1 MSCKSY
7 EEELQLL
14 IDKVEQV
21 NNLDW
26 VSVAEELGLEMSPET
41 LRKSFTGGRYGGY
54 RVAKFYQDKIENG
67 ILSSEEIENIK
78 SAKDILY
85 KERVRLQDARRE
97 YNKLLR
103 HEARYENLVEVL
115 KKAVEN
121 VEPFEYIKHEYKYAT
136 NIHAA
141 LLLSDIHYGLK
152 IDNVL
157 NEYNI
162 DICKERMKLLLDKVI
177 YFCQLNRVEVLHV
190 NFLGDIISGLI
201 HLSARVANEE
211 DVITQT
217 IEVGEMLA
225 GFIHELNQWIPQV
238 KVYGCTGN
246 HSRVTA
252 DKKTN
257 VPAEN
262 FERLIFEYIRLRV
275 PSVRM
280 SLNGLEDW
288 VSYKIKD
295 KLVFATHGD
304 KDTVQNVK
312 MHSVNL
318 LKQVPDVIYL
328 GHIHHMNLRDD
339 NGTEI
344 ITNGS
349 ICSVDEYAMGNR
361 LNAEPYQ
368 ILQIYGNDTL
378 TYRLNLRNQAG
389 ILGYL

>member
-21 NNLDW
+21 NDLDW
-26 VSVAEELGLEMSPET
+26 VSVTEELDLEMSPET

-103 HEARYENLVEVL
+103 HEARYENLVDVL
-115 KKAVEN
+115 KRAVEN

-190 NFLGDIISGLI
+190 NLLGDIISGLI

-225 GFIHELNQWIPQV
+225 RFIHELNQWIPQV

-275 PSVRM
+275 PGIRM

-361 LNAEPYQ
+361 LNTEPYQ
-368 ILQIYGNDTL
+368 ILQIYGNDAL
-378 TYRLNLRNQAG
+378 TYRLNLRE
-389 ILGYL
+389 

>member
-21 NNLDW
+21 NDLDW
-26 VSVAEELGLEMSPET
+26 VSVTEELDLEMSPET

-115 KKAVEN
+115 KEAVEN

-190 NFLGDIISGLI
+190 NLLGDIISGLI

-225 GFIHELNQWIPQV
+225 RFIHELNQWVPQV

-246 HSRVTA
+246 HSRVTV

-275 PSVRM
+275 PGIRM

-361 LNAEPYQ
+361 LNTEPYQ

-378 TYRLNLRNQAG
+378 IYRLNLRDNR
-389 ILGYL
+389 

>member
-21 NNLDW
+21 NDLDW
-26 VSVAEELGLEMSPET
+26 VSVTEELDLEMSPET

-54 RVAKFYQDKIENG
+54 RVAKFYQDKIETG

-103 HEARYENLVEVL
+103 HEARYENLVDVL
-115 KKAVEN
+115 KEAVEN
-121 VEPFEYIKHEYKYAT
+121 VQPFEYAKHEYKYAT

-141 LLLSDIHYGLK
+141 LLLSDLHYGLK

-190 NFLGDIISGLI
+190 NLLGDIISGLI

-225 GFIHELNQWIPQV
+225 RFIHELNQWVPQV

-275 PSVRM
+275 PGIKV

-344 ITNGS
+344 VTNGS

-361 LNAEPYQ
+361 LNTEPYQ

-378 TYRLNLRNQAG
+378 TYRLNLRE
-389 ILGYL
+389 

>member
-21 NNLDW
+21 NDLDW
-26 VSVAEELGLEMSPET
+26 VSVTEELDLEMSPET

-54 RVAKFYQDKIENG
+54 RVAKFYQDKIETG

-103 HEARYENLVEVL
+103 HEARYENLVDVL
-115 KKAVEN
+115 KEAVEN
-121 VEPFEYIKHEYKYAT
+121 VQPFEYTKHEYKYAT

-141 LLLSDIHYGLK
+141 LLLSDLHYGLK

-190 NFLGDIISGLI
+190 NLLGDIISGLI

-225 GFIHELNQWIPQV
+225 RFIHELNQWIPQV

-275 PSVRM
+275 PGIKV
-280 SLNGLEDW
+280 SLNGLENW

-344 ITNGS
+344 VTNGS

-361 LNAEPYQ
+361 LNTEPYQ

-378 TYRLNLRNQAG
+378 TYRLNLRE
-389 ILGYL
+389 

>member
-21 NNLDW
+21 NDLDW
-26 VSVAEELGLEMSPET
+26 VSVTEELDLEMSPET

-54 RVAKFYQDKIENG
+54 RVAKFYQDKIETG

-103 HEARYENLVEVL
+103 HEARYENLVDVL
-115 KKAVEN
+115 KEAVEN
-121 VEPFEYIKHEYKYAT
+121 VQPFEYTKHEYKYAT

-141 LLLSDIHYGLK
+141 LLLSDLHYGLK

-190 NFLGDIISGLI
+190 NLLGDIISGLI

-225 GFIHELNQWIPQV
+225 RFIHELNQWIPQV

-275 PSVRM
+275 PGIKV

-344 ITNGS
+344 VTNGS

-361 LNAEPYQ
+361 LNTEPYQ

-378 TYRLNLRNQAG
+378 TYRLNLRE
-389 ILGYL
+389 

>member
-21 NNLDW
+21 NDLDW
-26 VSVAEELGLEMSPET
+26 VSVTEELDLEMSPET

-54 RVAKFYQDKIENG
+54 RVAKFYQDKIETG

-103 HEARYENLVEVL
+103 HEARYENLVDVL
-115 KKAVEN
+115 KEAVEN
-121 VEPFEYIKHEYKYAT
+121 VQPFEYTKHEYKYAT

-141 LLLSDIHYGLK
+141 LLLSDLHYGLK

-190 NFLGDIISGLI
+190 NLLGDIISGLI

-225 GFIHELNQWIPQV
+225 RFIHELNQWIPQV

-275 PSVRM
+275 PGIKV

-378 TYRLNLRNQAG
+378 TYRLNLRE
-389 ILGYL
+389 